1 MDIKSGVS
9 PANHIT
15 SETAVD
21 VSDLRLKHLV
31 CSIVL
36 PARQATCRSTP
47 YVYAKRTEGGDGDG
61 TAKPVLRQPYPAYT
75 AVIRP
80 AETLFLE
87 AK

>member
-61 TAKPVLRQPYPAYT
+61 TQSNDVHAR
-75 AVIRP
+75 
-80 AETLFLE
+80 TLGIFNIYYVE
-87 AK
+87 Q